1 MQEKLIFVV
10 GTGYEDYLKT
20 ELFKAKTKVTMRSS
34 NGKPVEGTAHGKG
47 NNGNEIMLWYMKG
60 NKMSKK
66 SIPLATVALENSDI
80 QVFQYFL
87 PKSPEVS
94 SAENSINDFFNQR
107 EPVAAQDTVILQ

>member
-1 MQEKLIFVV
+1 
-10 GTGYEDYLKT
+10 LKT
-20 ELFKAKTKVTMRSS
+20 ELFKAKTKVTMQSS

-47 NNGNEIMLWYMKG
+47 NNDNEIMLWYMKG

-66 SIPLATVALENSDI
+66 SIPLATVAIENSDI

-87 PKSPEVS
+87 PEVS
-94 SAENSINDFFNQR
+94 SAENSKSDFFNQR